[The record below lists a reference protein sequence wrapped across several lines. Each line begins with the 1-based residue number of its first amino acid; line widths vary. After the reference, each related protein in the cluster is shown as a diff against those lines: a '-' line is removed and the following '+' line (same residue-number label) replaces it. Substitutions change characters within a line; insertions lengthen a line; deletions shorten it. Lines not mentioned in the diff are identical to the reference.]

1 VFLQNMPT
9 AMRSW
14 RRRRRALDRTIKRS
28 GLFPSAAAELLPF
41 PPRRIC
47 MHGF

>member
-1 VFLQNMPT
+1 VFLQSMPT

-14 RRRRRALDRTIKRS
+14 RQRRRALDRTIKRS
-28 GLFPSAAAELLPF
+28 GPFLPQQQQSFPF

-47 MHGF
+47 MHGL